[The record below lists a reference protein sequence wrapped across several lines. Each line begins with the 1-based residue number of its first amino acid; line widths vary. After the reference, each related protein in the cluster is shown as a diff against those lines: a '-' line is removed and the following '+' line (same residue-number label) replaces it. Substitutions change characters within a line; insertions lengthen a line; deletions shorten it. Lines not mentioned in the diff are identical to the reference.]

1 MPSQIEPGKTTPLA
15 DGDEAGEPKKLRAAS
30 TATLDLLELG
40 KGDLST
46 LEKLH
51 IRFIRHSLIPG
62 RLDRSL
68 RFLQRHIGANWI
80 EQSIKNLRVVHGMDR
95 LPPFDP
101 KQSFICVSN
110 HRSFFDLYV
119 VTAYLVKQGLPHRIL
134 FPVRSN
140 FFYDKALGF
149 FVNGVMSFF
158 AMYPPVFRDRKRASL
173 NLAGIDETIRILRR
187 GGTFIGLH
195 PEGQRNL
202 SDDPFSLLPA
212 QPGVGRII
220 HGARVPVIP
229 VFIHGLGNDI
239 VKQVSSNYTKTGN
252 PVNVTF
258 GAPVD
263 FGTLLDKPPS
273 PRLFREISARSTK
286 AIADLAAEAK
296 ARADGRE

>member
-1 MPSQIEPGKTTPLA
+1 MPTSETARTE
-15 DGDEAGEPKKLRAAS
+15 GDDLDQPKKLRAAS
-30 TATLDLLELG
+30 SATLDLLELG
-40 KGDLST
+40 KDDLTT

-51 IRFIRHSLIPG
+51 IRFIRQSLKHG
-62 RLDRSL
+62 RLDSAL

-80 EQSIKNLRVVHGMDR
+80 EQSIKNLRVVHGFDR
-95 LPPFDP
+95 LPDFDP

-173 NLAGIDETIRILRR
+173 NLAGIDETIRLLRK
-187 GGTFIGLH
+187 GGAFVGLH

-202 SDDPFSLLPA
+202 TDDPFTLLPA

-239 VKQVSSNYTKTGN
+239 VKQVSSNYTRTGN
-252 PVNVTF
+252 PVHVTF

-263 FGTLLDKPPS
+263 FGSLLDKPPS
-273 PRLFREISARSTK
+273 PRLFREISERATN
-286 AIADLAAEAK
+286 AIGDLAVEAK
-296 ARADGRE
+296 ARAQSE